1 MAKKT
6 QAQSAYTAIEEMIVK
21 LELPPGA
28 RISEKTLS
36 QQLGYGRTPV
46 REALQRLAYARLV
59 HILPRAGAI
68 VTEIDLSAQFKLIEV
83 RRELERILITRAARL
98 ATPEISQAFQVL
110 AKRFLQVAKK
120 DDGRLF
126 VDVDREFNT
135 LVYETAQ
142 NHFAT
147 DSMAPLQ
154 SQTRRFWY
162 LYFRQF
168 GDLKQVCNLHA
179 DVARAIAN
187 KDEGAAATASDR
199 LVDYVEE
206 YSYRTMKALM

>member
-187 KDEGAAATASDR
+187 KDEGAAATASDK

>member
-142 NHFAT
+142 NHSAT

-187 KDEGAAATASDR
+187 KDEGAAATASDK